1 MKPGW
6 VGAAAVVALAGCGGS
21 AAPVRIHLSS
31 PAFTAGGRI
40 PRAFTCQGLDASPPL
55 RWSNVPRRT
64 RQLELTMR
72 DPDAGNFIHWQLT
85 GIPAST
91 RAMAPGQVPTGAS
104 AGRNSFG
111 SVGYR
116 GPCPPRGPAHHYVI
130 TLTARSGTTTLGTG
144 TLTGTYAR
152 R

>member
-1 MKPGW
+1 MKRLTS
-6 VGAAAVVALAGCGGS
+6 VAIVLALGGCGDNTL
-21 AAPVRIHLSS
+21 ARIHLSS

-40 PRAFTCQGLDASPPL
+40 PQTFTCQGLDASPPL
-55 RWSNVPRRT
+55 RWSHVPRGT

-91 RAMAPGQVPTGAS
+91 RAMTPGQVPAGAQ

-111 SVGYR
+111 TTGYR

-130 TLTARSGTTTLGTG
+130 TLTARSGSTTLATG